1 MLATDTDTPAEISDA
16 QGAKEQ
22 WWVRVVRLFGY
33 LLVAAWSLL
42 VLIWAALHW
51 VILPHI
57 DRWREPIEQRASHM
71 LGHPVRIG
79 EIIVTSGGLA
89 PALELRNVEIF
100 DAQGTLALRLPRV
113 MAALSVH
120 AVLTRQNLFEQLV
133 IEGAY
138 LEMHRDKA
146 GQLFVAGLDFSGPGD
161 GDQALANWFFDQHEF
176 AIRAGTLRW
185 VDELH
190 SAAPLTLTDVQ
201 LVVRNSLLKHEMRV
215 DATPPPEWGER
226 FTLMAQFTQPL
237 LADSGDWKRWQGTA
251 YADLPRADVGTLR
264 QHATLPFDLNQG
276 QGALRAWVELDEG
289 RAGSLSLDVALRDV
303 SFRLRPGLEPMWF
316 SEVTGRLSARQ
327 TDTGGEFA
335 ASRFGFLTGDGVR
348 WPASNITLSLRQQA
362 DGRVSGG
369 ELSAERLDLALMSR
383 LTQRLPVDAT
393 LRERLNDLDPQGIA
407 EGLSLRWDDKLPHD
421 AGTAPRDGGL
431 PANYKLRVSLKGLA
445 LNAKPAPQP
454 DQTGRPGVRQAD
466 VELNADERG
475 GDIRASMLNGSLDLP
490 GVFEEPVLPLDRLS
504 AQMSWRIGPHAAGEP
519 PPVSVQIKGMQFA
532 NADLQ
537 ADLRGSWST
546 GGSAAQPGAPRF
558 PGLLD
563 IEGTLN
569 QVVGTRVVRYLPL
582 SMVDSR
588 SYVSHAVRGG
598 RIPELAFR
606 VKGDLND
613 FPFEQPRDGKQGEF
627 NITAQVEG
635 LNLAYVPSRPA
646 TEGQPAYISPWPM
659 IEDLS
664 SELIFDRDS
673 MEIRNAQGRL
683 QGIRLSGVRGGIKTL
698 SHHPVVQLEGAGR
711 AATADMLR
719 FMDDSPLGAWTGHA
733 LSQATAS
740 GNAELK
746 LALSIPVHDTDA
758 STVRGSVTLGG
769 GELRLRPDLP
779 LLAATRGRIDF
790 TQKGLSIVGGAA
802 RALGGDVAI
811 DGGVQPDG
819 SMRFAA
825 QGTATA
831 EGLRRSGDVAGSAVS
846 RVAASFSGQTPYRLA
861 INLLNGK
868 TDLLVTS
875 NLVGLASDLP
885 APFQKSAE
893 ASLPLRF
900 QLSPVA
906 DTNGPARD
914 TLRFDLGSL
923 LQLQYLRDVSGDSP
937 RVLRGGVG
945 VLEPAPQSAS
955 GVAAVLNLGK
965 VNVVA
970 WERLIEGMKLPA
982 SSAAGSTPGDGAG
995 YFPTSIGLRVDEL
1008 QYGSF
1013 RWNHLVAGLSQDGP
1027 WWRATLDAEQ
1037 ASGYVEY
1044 RPPRAG
1050 PGSAGRIYAR
1060 LSRLSLPRAGEE
1072 GAPVEN
1078 LLSPGVLTVPGL
1090 DVVVEDFN
1098 LRGKSLGRLEL
1109 EAVNR
1114 QAGDPS
1120 ADSRSQPREW
1130 RLTRLALTTPEARL
1144 SASGTWAASAAT
1156 TAAVLPASARQVEFD
1171 FKLDLNDSGAL
1182 LQRLGYGKVLRGGKG
1197 AMSGQV
1203 AWLGSPMSLDF
1214 PSLSGQINLAIASG
1228 QFLKVEPGVGRLLG
1242 VLSLQALPR
1251 RLTLDFRDVFD
1262 KGFAFDDITGDVQIA
1277 QGLAKTSNLRM
1288 RGVQAVVLMEGQAD
1302 IDKETQDLR
1311 VAVIPEISAGGAALA
1326 VAAINPAIGLAS
1338 FLAQYVLGKPL
1349 AAANTREFSVTGT
1362 WTDPKVDQIERKSG
1376 STTPAAA
1383 ATPPAA
1389 VPVESRSEKP

>member
-1 MLATDTDTPAEISDA
+1 
-16 QGAKEQ
+16 
-22 WWVRVVRLFGY
+22 
-33 LLVAAWSLL
+33 
-42 VLIWAALHW
+42 
-51 VILPHI
+51 
-57 DRWREPIEQRASHM
+57 
-71 LGHPVRIG
+71 
-79 EIIVTSGGLA
+79 
-89 PALELRNVEIF
+89 
-100 DAQGTLALRLPRV
+100 
-113 MAALSVH
+113 
-120 AVLTRQNLFEQLV
+120 
-133 IEGAY
+133 
-138 LEMHRDKA
+138 
-146 GQLFVAGLDFSGPGD
+146 
-161 GDQALANWFFDQHEF
+161 
-176 AIRAGTLRW
+176 
-185 VDELH
+185 VD
-190 SAAPLTLTDVQ
+190 
-201 LVVRNSLLKHEMRV
+201 
-215 DATPPPEWGER
+215 
-226 FTLMAQFTQPL
+226 
-237 LADSGDWKRWQGTA
+237 
-251 YADLPRADVGTLR
+251 
-264 QHATLPFDLNQG
+264 
-276 QGALRAWVELDEG
+276 
-289 RAGSLSLDVALRDV
+289 
-303 SFRLRPGLEPMWF
+303 
-316 SEVTGRLSARQ
+316 
-327 TDTGGEFA
+327 
-335 ASRFGFLTGDGVR
+335 
-348 WPASNITLSLRQQA
+348 
-362 DGRVSGG
+362 
-369 ELSAERLDLALMSR
+369 
-383 LTQRLPVDAT
+383 
-393 LRERLNDLDPQGIA
+393 
-407 EGLSLRWDDKLPHD
+407 
-421 AGTAPRDGGL
+421 
-431 PANYKLRVSLKGLA
+431 
-445 LNAKPAPQP
+445 
-454 DQTGRPGVRQAD
+454 
-466 VELNADERG
+466 
-475 GDIRASMLNGSLDLP
+475 
-490 GVFEEPVLPLDRLS
+490 
-504 AQMSWRIGPHAAGEP
+504 
-519 PPVSVQIKGMQFA
+519 
-532 NADLQ
+532 
-537 ADLRGSWST
+537 
-546 GGSAAQPGAPRF
+546 
-558 PGLLD
+558 
-563 IEGTLN
+563 
-569 QVVGTRVVRYLPL
+569 
-582 SMVDSR
+582 
-588 SYVSHAVRGG
+588 
-598 RIPELAFR
+598 
-606 VKGDLND
+606 
-613 FPFEQPRDGKQGEF
+613 
-627 NITAQVEG
+627 
-635 LNLAYVPSRPA
+635 
-646 TEGQPAYISPWPM
+646 
-659 IEDLS
+659 
-664 SELIFDRDS
+664 
-673 MEIRNAQGRL
+673 
-683 QGIRLSGVRGGIKTL
+683 
-698 SHHPVVQLEGAGR
+698 
-711 AATADMLR
+711 
-719 FMDDSPLGAWTGHA
+719 
-733 LSQATAS
+733 
-740 GNAELK
+740 
-746 LALSIPVHDTDA
+746 DTDA

-769 GELRLRPDLP
+769 GELRLWPDLP
-779 LLAATRGRIDF
+779 ALAGTRGRIDF
-790 TQKGLSIVGGAA
+790 TQEGLSIVGGVA

-819 SMRFAA
+819 SMRFVA

-831 EGLRRSGDVAGSAVS
+831 EGLRRSGDVAGSATA

-861 INLLNGK
+861 INLLHGK

-885 APFQKSAE
+885 APFQKAAE

-906 DTNGPARD
+906 DTSGPARD

-923 LQLQYLRDVSGDSP
+923 LQVQYWRDVSGDSA

-945 VLEPAPQSAS
+945 VLEPAPQPVS

-965 VNVVA
+965 VNVEA

-982 SSAAGSTPGDGAG
+982 SSAAASTPGDGAG

-1008 QYGSF
+1008 QYGNF

-1072 GAPVEN
+1072 GAPVES

-1203 AWLGSPMSLDF
+1203 AWLGSPLSLDF
-1214 PSLSGQINLAIASG
+1214 PSLSGQVNLAIASG

-1338 FLAQYVLGKPL
+1338 FLTQYVLGKPL

-1376 STTPAAA
+1376 STTPAAVA
-1383 ATPPAA
+1383 APPAA
-1389 VPVESRSEKP
+1389 APVESRSEKP

>member
-1 MLATDTDTPAEISDA
+1 MPATDADIPAEISDA
-16 QGAKEQ
+16 ESAREQ
-22 WWVRVVRLFGY
+22 RWVRVLRPIGY

-51 VILPHI
+51 MILPHI
-57 DRWREPIEQRASHM
+57 DRWREPIEQRASRM
-71 LGHPVRIG
+71 IGHPVRFG

-89 PALELRNVEIF
+89 PALELRNVEVF
-100 DAQGTLALRLPRV
+100 DAQGVPALRLPRV
-113 MAALSVH
+113 VASLSVH
-120 AVLTRQNLFEQLV
+120 ALLTRQNLFEQLV
-133 IEGAY
+133 IDGAQ
-138 LEMHRDKA
+138 LEMHRDKS
-146 GQLFVAGLDFSGPGD
+146 GHLFVAGLDFSAPGD
-161 GDQALANWFFDQHEF
+161 GDPALANWFFNQHEF
-176 AIRAGTLRW
+176 VIRGGMLRW

-190 SAAPLTLTDVQ
+190 SPTPLTLSDVQ
-201 LVVRNSLLKHEMRV
+201 VVVRNSLLSHEMRI

-226 FTLMAQFTQPL
+226 FTLMAQFKQPL

-264 QHATLPFDLNQG
+264 QHATLPFDLDQG
-276 QGALRAWVELDEG
+276 RGALRAWIKLDEG
-289 RAGSLSLDVALRDV
+289 RAESLTLDVALRDV
-303 SFRLRPGLEPMWF
+303 SFRLRPGLEPLLF
-316 SEVTGRLSARQ
+316 SEVTGRLSGRQ
-327 TDTGGEFA
+327 TDSGGEFA

-348 WPASNITLSLRQQA
+348 WPASNIALSLHQHP
-362 DGRVSGG
+362 DGRVIGG

-383 LTQRLPVDAT
+383 LTQRLPVDEAI
-393 LRERLNDLDPQGIA
+393 RERLNDLDPQGIA
-407 EGLSLRWDDKLPHD
+407 EGLSLRWDDTLTQA
-421 AGTAPRDGGL
+421 AGAAPQDTGL
-431 PANYKLRVSLKGLA
+431 PAHYKLRVSLKGLA
-445 LNAKPAPQP
+445 LNARAAPQP

-466 VELNADERG
+466 IELNADERG
-475 GDIRASMLNGSLDLP
+475 GDIRASMINGSLDFP
-490 GVFEEPVLPLDRLS
+490 GVFEDPVLPLDRLS
-504 AQMSWRIGPHAAGEP
+504 AQMSWRIGAHAAGEP
-519 PPVSVQIKGMQFA
+519 SPVSVQIKGMQFA

-537 ADLRGSWST
+537 ADFRGSWST
-546 GGSAAQPGAPRF
+546 GGTAVQPGAPRF

-563 IEGTLN
+563 IEGTLK

-582 SMVDSR
+582 SVGVDSR
-588 SYVSHAVRGG
+588 RYVEYAVRGG
-598 RIPELAFR
+598 RVPELAFR
-606 VKGDLND
+606 VKGDLD
-613 FPFEQPRDGKQGEF
+613 EFPFEQARDGKQGDF

-646 TEGQPAYISPWPM
+646 AEGQPAYDSPWPVF
-659 IEDLS
+659 EDLGG
-664 SELIFDRDS
+664 ELIFDRAS

-683 QGIRLSGVRGGIKTL
+683 QGIRLSGIQGGIKTL
-698 SHHPVVQLEGAGR
+698 RHNSVVQLEGAGR
-711 AATADMLR
+711 AAMADMLR
-719 FMDDSPLGAWTGHA
+719 FMNASPLGAWTGNV
-733 LSQATAS
+733 LTQATAS

-746 LALSIPVHDTDA
+746 LALSIPVDNTDA

-779 LLAATRGRIDF
+779 ALGGARGRIDF
-790 TQKGLSIVGGAA
+790 TQKGFSIVGGAA
-802 RALGGDVAI
+802 RLLGGDVAI
-811 DGGVQPDG
+811 DGGVQADG
-819 SMRFAA
+819 SMRFVA

-831 EGLRRSGDVAGSAVS
+831 EGLRRGSDLAGSAVA
-846 RVAASFSGQTPYRLA
+846 RLGASLTGQTPYRVA
-861 INLLNGK
+861 VNLLRGK
-868 TDLLVTS
+868 TDVLVTS

-885 APFQKSAE
+885 APFQKAAE

-900 QLSPVA
+900 QIAPVA
-906 DTNGPARD
+906 DPSGAPRD

-923 LQLQYLRDVSGDSP
+923 LQVQYQRDVSGDSP

-945 VLEPAPQSAS
+945 VQEPAPQPAS

-965 VNVVA
+965 VNVEA
-970 WERLIEGMKLPA
+970 WERLLEGMKLAP
-982 SSAAGSTPGDGAG
+982 SSIAPSTPGDGAG
-995 YFPTSIGLRVDEL
+995 YFPSSIGLRVDEL
-1008 QYGSF
+1008 QYGNF

-1027 WWRATLDAEQ
+1027 WWRANLDAEQ

-1090 DVVVEDFN
+1090 DVVVDDFN

-1120 ADSRSQPREW
+1120 VDSRSLPREW

-1144 SASGTWAASAAT
+1144 SASGTWAAPAAT
-1156 TAAVLPASARQVEFD
+1156 TAAALPASARRIEFD

-1203 AWLGSPMSLDF
+1203 AWLGSPMALDF

-1262 KGFAFDDITGDVQIA
+1262 KGFAFDDVTGDVQIA
-1277 QGLAKTSNLRM
+1277 EGLAKTSNLRM

-1302 IDKETQDLR
+1302 IAKETQDLR

-1362 WTDPKVDQIERKSG
+1362 WTDPKVDPIERKSG
-1376 STTPAAA
+1376 SATPAAA
-1383 ATPPAA
+1383 APAA
-1389 VPVESRSEKP
+1389 APVEVRSEKP

>member
-22 WWVRVVRLFGY
+22 RWVRVVRPLGY

-51 VILPHI
+51 AILPHI
-57 DRWREPIEQRASHM
+57 DRWREPIEQRASRM

-89 PALELRNVEIF
+89 PALELRNVEIS
-100 DAQGTLALRLPRV
+100 DAQGELALRLPRV
-113 MAALSVH
+113 IAALSVH
-120 AVLTRQNLFEQLV
+120 ALLTQQNLFEQLV
-133 IEGAY
+133 IDGAY
-138 LEMHRDKA
+138 LEMRRDKA
-146 GQLFVAGLDFSGPGD
+146 GRLFVAGLDFNGPGE

-176 AIRAGTLRW
+176 AIRGGTLRW

-190 SAAPLTLTDVQ
+190 SAAPLTLADVR
-201 LVVRNSLLKHEMRV
+201 LVVRNSLLTHEMRI

-226 FTLMAQFTQPL
+226 FTLMAQFKQPL

-251 YADLPRADVGTLR
+251 YAEFPRADVGTLR
-264 QHATLPFDLNQG
+264 QHATLPFDLDQG
-276 QGALRAWVELDEG
+276 QGALRAWVQLDDG
-289 RAGSLSLDVALRDV
+289 RAQSLALDVALRDV
-303 SFRLRPGLEPMWF
+303 SFRLRPGLEPLLF

-327 TDTGGEFA
+327 TDTGSEFA

-369 ELSAERLDLALMSR
+369 ELSAERLDIALMSR
-383 LTQRLPVDAT
+383 LTQRLPVDAAI
-393 LRERLNDLDPQGIA
+393 RERLNDLDPQGIA
-407 EGLSLRWDDKLPHD
+407 EGLSLRWDD
-421 AGTAPRDGGL
+421 APAQPPGARSQEGEL
-431 PANYKLRVSLKGLA
+431 PAHYKLRVSLKGLA

-454 DQTGRPGVRQAD
+454 DQTGRPGVQQAD

-475 GDIRASMLNGSLDLP
+475 GDIRASMINGSLDLP
-490 GVFEEPVLPLDRLS
+490 GVLEEALLPLDRLS
-504 AQMSWRIGPHAAGEP
+504 AQMSWRIGVHAPGEP
-519 PPVSVQIKGMQFA
+519 PPVTVQIKGLQFA

-546 GGSAAQPGAPRF
+546 GGSAAQPDTPRF

-563 IEGTLN
+563 IDGTLK
-569 QVVGTRVVRYLPL
+569 QVVGTRVVRYLPQ
-582 SMVDSR
+582 SMVNSR
-588 SYVSHAVRGG
+588 SYVSHAVRSGSV
-598 RIPELAFR
+598 PELAFR

-613 FPFEQPRDGKQGEF
+613 FPFEQPRDGKQGDF

-646 TEGQPAYISPWPM
+646 VNGQPAYDSPWPVF
-659 IEDLS
+659 EDLGC
-664 SELIFDRDS
+664 ELIFDRDS

-683 QGIRLSGVRGGIKTL
+683 QGIRLSGVRGGIKSL
-698 SHHPVVQLEGAGR
+698 SHHSVVQLEGAGR
-711 AATADMLR
+711 AAVADMLR
-719 FMDDSPLGAWTGHA
+719 FMNESPLGAWTGHA

-746 LALSIPVHDTDA
+746 LALSIPVDNTDA
-758 STVRGSVTLGG
+758 STVRGSVALGG

-779 LLAATRGRIDF
+779 ALGGTRGRIDF

-811 DGGVQPDG
+811 DGGLQPDG
-819 SMRFAA
+819 SMRFVA

-831 EGLRRSGDVAGSAVS
+831 EGLRRSGDGSGSAIA
-846 RVAASFSGQTPYRLA
+846 RVAAALSGQTPYRVG
-861 INLLNGK
+861 INLLHGK
-868 TDLLVTS
+868 TELLVTS

-885 APFQKSAE
+885 APFHKAAE

-900 QLSPVA
+900 QLSPVVDA
-906 DTNGPARD
+906 SGPARD
-914 TLRFDLGSL
+914 SLRLDLGSL
-923 LQLQYLRDVSGDSP
+923 LQLQYLRDVSGDTA

-945 VLEPAPQSAS
+945 VLEPAPQPAS
-955 GVAAVLNLGK
+955 GVAATINLGK
-965 VNVVA
+965 VNVES
-970 WERLIEGMKLPA
+970 WERLLDGMKLPA
-982 SSAAGSTPGDGAG
+982 SSGPASTPGDGAG

-1027 WWRATLDAEQ
+1027 WWRANLDAEQ
-1037 ASGYVEY
+1037 ASGYLEY

-1050 PGSAGRIYAR
+1050 AGSAGRIYAR

-1078 LLSPGVLTVPGL
+1078 LLSPNVLTVPGL

-1114 QAGDPS
+1114 QAGDSS

-1130 RLTRLALTTPEARL
+1130 RLTKLALTTPEARL
-1144 SASGTWAASAAT
+1144 SASGTWVASAAP
-1156 TAAVLPASARQVEFD
+1156 TAAALPPSARRVEFD

-1197 AMSGQV
+1197 AMTGQL

-1214 PSLSGQINLAIASG
+1214 PSLSGQINMAIASG

-1262 KGFAFDDITGDVQIA
+1262 KGFAFDDVTGDVQIA
-1277 QGLAKTSNLRM
+1277 QGLARTSNLRM

-1302 IDKETQDLR
+1302 VDKETQDLR

-1362 WTDPKVDQIERKSG
+1362 WADPKVDQIDRKSG
-1376 STTPAAA
+1376 SVTPAAA
-1383 ATPPAA
+1383 AQPASVA
-1389 VPVESRSEKP
+1389 PVESHREKP